1 MEIRVLRYFLTVVQ
15 EEGINREAEVLHITQ
30 PTLSRQM
37 AGLEEEDVA
46 FIKKFIL
53 ASGSLKEVAGQYGVT
68 YPTEHLRLD
77 RLTQK
82 IKLTEDTAADPYI
95 ATIKRLA
102 VNEKLDLDTA
112 KVLIA
117 EYKKTRNKEEL

>member
-1 MEIRVLRYFLTVVQ
+1 MAIDLLPEW
-15 EEGINREAEVLHITQ
+15 
-30 PTLSRQM
+30 M

-46 FIKKFIL
+46 FIKKFVL

-68 YPTEHLRLD
+68 YPTVRLRLD
-77 RLTQK
+77 RLIQK
-82 IKLTEDTAADPYI
+82 IRLTENTAADPYI

-102 VNEKLDLDTA
+102 MNEKLDLDTA

-117 EYKKTRNKEEL
+117 EYKKTKNKEEP